1 MNTAESFEEHSK
13 GQHDAVPADT
23 EATEATE
30 ELKKDRLGLALRELC
45 NALKASFKEQDTEL

>member
-13 GQHDAVPADT
+13 GQHDAVPAD
-23 EATEATE
+23 TEATE